1 MRTHLTEPHEQ
12 GFTDEP
18 KSGIGNGQ
26 RNILFIAVDQIAS
39 STPALESI
47 WLLITYPEIT
57 NLTLVPVYPGNQN
70 DSTNADTSWVQL
82 FSMRSNQTLN
92 DDFIEA
98 MHDRILWDNYMV
110 IDQSDISSVLNNI
123 KNDADGAGQ
132 QEIQASQDIL
142 SAIEG
147 FSNTSLDNQVNL
159 WNSVCLELSRYT
171 GLDEIKEL
179 LHQISQDVRT
189 NLFWNEIIQQ
199 WTVEDQGEFQIGC
212 EFPTLTL
219 NTH

>member
-1 MRTHLTEPHEQ
+1 M
-12 GFTDEP
+12 
-18 KSGIGNGQ
+18 
-26 RNILFIAVDQIAS
+26 
-39 STPALESI
+39 
-47 WLLITYPEIT
+47 LIRP
-57 NLTLVPVYPGNQN
+57 
-70 DSTNADTSWVQL
+70 
-82 FSMRSNQTLN
+82 
-92 DDFIEA
+92 
-98 MHDRILWDNYMV
+98 
-110 IDQSDISSVLNNI
+110 
-123 KNDADGAGQ
+123 
-132 QEIQASQDIL
+132 
-142 SAIEG
+142 AIEG

-199 WTVEDQGEFQIGC
+199 WMVEDQGEFQIGC